1 MRIRGKWSP
10 GGLAVLMIAALGAVP
25 HGSGLAAQE
34 PGGTLLLTLIDAETG
49 VPVPARV
56 EVQGADGAYHVADDA
71 LPVGGDCDMSDLG
84 AGLTDLASVLAAFS
98 DRVENQYTGSTQ
110 FYSGGE
116 SSIRLPAGV
125 ASIRVFKGP
134 EYRVA
139 VESVEVRPESQTSL
153 RVELDRWID
162 MPANDWYGADDHL
175 HIPRPVPEVNPYI
188 SRVLQAEDLHVGNLL
203 LMGKVRNFAI
213 SPQYAHGPDSYY
225 QEGNYILAT
234 GQENPRTHFL
244 GHTITLGART
254 AINNPEKYL
263 IYRLVWEEAARQ
275 GALNGFAHANWP
287 DGGLLPPHD
296 GMAVLLP
303 HDLLHFMEVLQ
314 FNRSEY
320 SAWYNVLALGFRVAP
335 TAGTDYPCAGQSL
348 PGHERFYT
356 RVDGGFTYENWLDG
370 VRKLRTF
377 VTTGPMAEFSVDG
390 QDIGGEVFLEDA
402 GAVVVRGRISFDPER
417 DDLSVVELVRNGV
430 VIDRHSPI
438 GSASTVSFTTE
449 VPVAESSWLAL
460 RAYGETLLENTMVS
474 PAHMSSFDPPTNV
487 HTAPIWVTV
496 RNRPPLEEG
505 GQAEAIARFWLA
517 RLENMERVLAP
528 ENMERLAA
536 SLEVPN
542 WDAVPRETL
551 IDNREDLLREIQ
563 VAKRFFGRMLR

>member
-10 GGLAVLMIAALGAVP
+10 GGLAVLMIAALGAVT
-25 HGSGLAAQE
+25 HASGLAAQE

-49 VPVPARV
+49 APVPARV

-139 VESVEVRPESQTSL
+139 VESVEVRPDSQTSL

-162 MPANDWYGADDHL
+162 MPANGWYGADDHL

-188 SRVLQAEDLHVGNLL
+188 SRILQAEDLHVGNLL

-254 AINNPEKYL
+254 AINNPEK
-263 IYRLVWEEAARQ
+263 
-275 GALNGFAHANWP
+275 
-287 DGGLLPPHD
+287 
-296 GMAVLLP
+296 
-303 HDLLHFMEVLQ
+303 
-314 FNRSEY
+314 
-320 SAWYNVLALGFRVAP
+320 
-335 TAGTDYPCAGQSL
+335 
-348 PGHERFYT
+348 
-356 RVDGGFTYENWLDG
+356 
-370 VRKLRTF
+370 
-377 VTTGPMAEFSVDG
+377 
-390 QDIGGEVFLEDA
+390 
-402 GAVVVRGRISFDPER
+402 
-417 DDLSVVELVRNGV
+417 
-430 VIDRHSPI
+430 
-438 GSASTVSFTTE
+438 
-449 VPVAESSWLAL
+449 
-460 RAYGETLLENTMVS
+460 
-474 PAHMSSFDPPTNV
+474 
-487 HTAPIWVTV
+487 
-496 RNRPPLEEG
+496 
-505 GQAEAIARFWLA
+505 
-517 RLENMERVLAP
+517 
-528 ENMERLAA
+528 
-536 SLEVPN
+536 
-542 WDAVPRETL
+542 
-551 IDNREDLLREIQ
+551 
-563 VAKRFFGRMLR
+563 RFFGRMLR